1 MTTEKDLVRFP
12 PVPQCDGYADLVAM
26 RIEAVV
32 HDAGP
37 LLQLIET
44 ALGRR
49 AGVR

>member
-1 MTTEKDLVRFP
+1 VRFP
-12 PVPQCDGYADLVAM
+12 PVPDRDGQVELVAM

-37 LLQLIET
+37 LLRLVET

-49 AGVR
+49 AGER